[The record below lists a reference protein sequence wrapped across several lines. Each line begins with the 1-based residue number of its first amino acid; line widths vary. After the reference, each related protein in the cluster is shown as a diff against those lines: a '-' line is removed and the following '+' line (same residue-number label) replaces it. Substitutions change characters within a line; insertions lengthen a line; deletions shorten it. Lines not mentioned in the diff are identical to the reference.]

1 MRGTLIALG
10 MTLAV
15 ASSAGAQAD
24 EYVRAVRAALQEIA
38 AGEVQAGRDR
48 LTGLVR
54 QAPERTAAHC
64 HLGSAH
70 RMAGDLDAA
79 LAAFQECARLAEQ
92 SQQRTHRG
100 RGLLGIAQVL
110 AAQPSRLAEAKE
122 AYAALL
128 AFAEESEGVIDAD
141 LVRARMEAVDAI
153 IAADA
158 AAAEVR
164 TRREERAREN
174 AEAAAESEEPAAE
187 E

>member
-1 MRGTLIALG
+1 M
-10 MTLAV
+10 
-15 ASSAGAQAD
+15 
-24 EYVRAVRAALQEIA
+24 
-38 AGEVQAGRDR
+38 
-48 LTGLVR
+48 
-54 QAPERTAAHC
+54 
-64 HLGSAH
+64 
-70 RMAGDLDAA
+70 
-79 LAAFQECARLAEQ
+79 
-92 SQQRTHRG
+92 
-100 RGLLGIAQVL
+100 L